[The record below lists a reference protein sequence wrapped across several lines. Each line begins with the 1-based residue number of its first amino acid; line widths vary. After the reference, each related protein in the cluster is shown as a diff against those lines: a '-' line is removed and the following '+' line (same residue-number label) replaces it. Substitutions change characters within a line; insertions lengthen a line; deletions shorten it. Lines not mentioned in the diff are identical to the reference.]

1 MPTTSFRIGAL
12 KEFYCAPLTHSLEK
26 SPAVAGLFIDAP
38 STLIDKHMSREI
50 DAAVLTPIDYA
61 RMSSDLRLLPAIGI
75 ASIIESNTVVLC
87 VNRDIRELNTVA
99 VGYAT
104 ATDVVLAKVILKEQF
119 KSSVTFVPAVGN
131 VRELLSKAD
140 AALLCGD
147 AVLTNEWDGPVI
159 DLIEEWTEM
168 TGLPFV
174 HAVCAVLA
182 DGSDTSALEAIMAEA
197 QREGRED
204 RAATVSSVAAVM
216 NIPAERI
223 EEQFALYQYELLPT
237 HREAID
243 EFFRLAYF
251 HGVLQDVPD
260 INMTS
265 GDEADDEESL

>member
-1 MPTTSFRIGAL
+1 MPPTLFRIGAL

-38 STLIDKHMSREI
+38 SILIDKLMSREI
-50 DAAVLTPIDYA
+50 DAAVVTPIDYA
-61 RMSSDLRLLPAIGI
+61 RLSSDLKLFPAIGI

-87 VNRDIRELNTVA
+87 VKRDIRELKTVA
-99 VGYAT
+99 VGSAT
-104 ATDVVLAKVILKEQF
+104 ATDVVLARVILKEQF
-119 KSSVTFVPAVGN
+119 KSDVSFVPAVGD
-131 VRELLSKAD
+131 VEELLQKAD

-147 AVLTNEWDGPVI
+147 AVLTSSWDGPTI

-182 DGSDTSALEAIMAEA
+182 DGTDRTALEALMTNAL
-197 QREGRED
+197 REGRED
-204 RAATVSSVAAVM
+204 RTSTVASVASAM

-237 HREAID
+237 HRESID

-251 HGVLQDVPD
+251 HGVLQDVPE
-260 INMTS
+260 IKMTS
-265 GDEADDEESL
+265 HDDTDEDE